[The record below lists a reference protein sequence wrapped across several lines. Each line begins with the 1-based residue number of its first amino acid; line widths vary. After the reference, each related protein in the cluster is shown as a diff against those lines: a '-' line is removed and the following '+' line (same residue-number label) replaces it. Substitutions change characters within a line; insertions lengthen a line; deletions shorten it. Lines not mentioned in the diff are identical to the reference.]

1 MEWSTERP
9 PTRCTIQQAAAR
21 YGVRISYLRA
31 AIDARQLRALRAGR
45 SLWVA
50 PADVASLLAV
60 QREAL
65 SVCLSRLG
73 A

>member
-1 MEWSTERP
+1 MEWSTQRP

-21 YGVRISYLRA
+21 YGVRIGYLRA

-45 SLWVA
+45 SVWVA
-50 PADVASLLAV
+50 PADVARLLAE
-60 QREAL
+60 QREVL
-65 SVCLSRLG
+65 PVRSRLG